1 MLWTFWSCNGLPV
14 NFGVKRTSGK
24 QKKIKFKMSLF
35 WPDLQLA
42 IMPGVILIQS
52 GQSLNKKLS
61 QIEMRML
68 EVQVLCTSTTS
79 LQVCCFLGEC
89 AKFTYTTQNLW
100 NKMSW
105 IMNVSSYYG
114 SSHTTTATSLFKLY
128 CTVMCVKFGIT
139 RSVLNIYRRGTNW
152 LK

>member
-1 MLWTFWSCNGLPV
+1 
-14 NFGVKRTSGK
+14 
-24 QKKIKFKMSLF
+24 MSLF

-52 GQSLNKKLS
+52 GESPNNKLS

-68 EVQVLCTSTTS
+68 EIQVLCTSTIS

-89 AKFTYTTQNLW
+89 AKFTYPTQNLW
-100 NKMSW
+100 NKVSK

-114 SSHTTTATSLFKLY
+114 SSHTTTATSLFKTLLY
-128 CTVMCVKFGIT
+128 CDVKFGIIL
-139 RSVLNIYRRGTNW
+139 SALSIYQRGTNW